1 MNFRYHQTQNL
12 MKSLLQ
18 YSVLVL
24 FVSALLQACSPVM
37 YSNVGQNVPLFKEK
51 GEVFLQG
58 GISGSDGEESVSG
71 GGFQFAYAISD
82 HWQSNVS
89 FYSLGDKTT
98 SDPDEWRGSGSY
110 FEIGGGYYSTSLNK
124 KWVYELSGGLGF
136 SEIKNHLGGVSSDYI
151 HVKHFKPYFQ
161 PAIGL
166 SLKNFELA
174 FAPRIAYIKFK
185 DKGYMLNDMTLT
197 QEVQNFYG
205 KNSDVLV
212 IEPGFTLRGG
222 IKNIKI
228 QAQLVLASFG
238 QENSQFI
245 NDVFFSLGL
254 AFLIPS
260 QKD

>member
-1 MNFRYHQTQNL
+1 

-110 FEIGGGYYSTSLNK
+110 LEIGGGYYGASLNK

-136 SEIKNHLGGVSSDYI
+136 SGIKNKVGGVKQDHTDVS
-151 HVKHFKPYFQ
+151 HFKPYIQ
-161 PAIGL
+161 PSIGL

-174 FAPRIAYIKFK
+174 FTPRIAYNTFLKTNYEISEPSF
-185 DKGYMLNDMTLT
+185 LN
-197 QEVQNFYG
+197 EVQDFLA
-205 KNSDVLV
+205 KRSDFL
-212 IEPGFTLRGG
+212 ILEPGFTLRGG
-222 IKNIKI
+222 FENIKF
-228 QAQLVLASFG
+228 QTQLVLASFG